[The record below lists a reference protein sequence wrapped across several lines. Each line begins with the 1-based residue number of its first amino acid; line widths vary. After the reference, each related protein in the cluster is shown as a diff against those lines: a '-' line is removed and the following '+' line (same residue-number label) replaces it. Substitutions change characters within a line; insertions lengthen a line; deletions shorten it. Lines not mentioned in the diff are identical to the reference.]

1 MSAKLSIII
10 EVDDKEEI
18 IYNSFFHELV
28 SDLRGSEYSFEDAR
42 SVIVEYCQDYNPFN
56 TLKK

>member
-10 EVDDKEEI
+10 EVNGKEDVV
-18 IYNSFFHELV
+18 YNSCFHELV
-28 SDLRGSEYSFEDAR
+28 SDLEGDDYTFDDAR

-56 TLKK
+56 KLTK